1 MDKKN
6 RENYRVED
14 LITDESFA
22 NYHFHLNKTDEIF
35 WKERIAKHPEKIALV
50 KKAEE
55 IIQTL
60 SITISE
66 SEYQE
71 ELSKI
76 TAAINKKTHDSTVF
90 SLLNWYKRSLFSG
103 KKRRS
108 VIYLAP
114 IILILIAAGYLLSH
128 YFQKSSQLSN
138 TINAGNLSLIF
149 TLSDSTVVTLA
160 PHSIL
165 RYPLHFKDKERNVY
179 LEGDAGFNVKRNG
192 EAPFKVYVEDM
203 VTTVLGTIFNIKK
216 SGDTALIVELLKGKL
231 NVEIINNNVE
241 SPQSILLVPD
251 ESAIYV
257 RNKHHFYKKSL
268 IPEIN
273 LSFHQNDFEEIAS
286 QIKKVFGITVINQSN
301 KSNWRFT
308 GEFKNI
314 SVNEIIESITHVE
327 KLSYE
332 VKGDTILIK

>member
-1 MDKKN
+1 MDKKT
-6 RENYRVED
+6 RENYSVED
-14 LITDESFA
+14 FITDESFA
-22 NYHFHLNKTDEIF
+22 NYHFHLNKVDEIF
-35 WKERIAKHPEKIALV
+35 WKEWIAKHPEKIALV

-55 IIQTL
+55 IIPTL

-76 TAAINKKTHDSTVF
+76 TAAINKTHDSPVF
-90 SLLNWYKRSLFSG
+90 SLLNWNKRSLFSG
-103 KKRRS
+103 RKRRS

-114 IILILIAAGYLLSH
+114 IILILIAAGYFLSH
-128 YFQKSSQLSN
+128 YFQKSSRQLSK
-138 TINAGNLSLIF
+138 TINVGNNPLIF
-149 TLSDSTVVTLA
+149 TLSDSTIVTLA
-160 PHSIL
+160 PHSVL
-165 RYPLHFKDKERNVY
+165 RYPLQFKDKERNVY
-179 LEGDAGFNVKRNG
+179 LEGDAGFNVKRNV
-192 EAPFKVYVEDM
+192 EAPFKVYVENI
-203 VTTVLGTIFNIKK
+203 VTTVLGTIFKIKK
-216 SGDTALIVELLKGKL
+216 SGDTALIVDLLKGKL
-231 NVEIINNNVE
+231 NVEIINYNVE
-241 SPQSILLVPD
+241 SPQSILLAPD

-257 RNKHHFYKKSL
+257 RNNHHFYKKSL

-273 LSFHQNDFEEIAS
+273 LSFHQNDFREIAS

-314 SVNEIIESITHVE
+314 TAKEIIESITLVE